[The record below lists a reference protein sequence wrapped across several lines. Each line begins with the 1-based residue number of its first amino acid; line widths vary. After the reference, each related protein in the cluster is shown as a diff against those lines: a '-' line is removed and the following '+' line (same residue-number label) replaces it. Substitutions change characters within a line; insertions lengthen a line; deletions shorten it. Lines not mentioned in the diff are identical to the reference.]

1 MGGRQQLLIYQAVS
15 KVAKNVVLV
24 QEEEGM
30 QFPIYYISKVLL
42 GAETSYPHLEKLALA
57 LVVASQKLRPYF
69 QCYPISVVT
78 TFPLRNVLY
87 KPELSGHLAKWTVK
101 VSKFDIEYKPRIAI
115 KSQVFADFMADFSLG
130 LMPLAAKEAVLVSG
144 TTSGVWTL
152 FTDGASN
159 VKGSD
164 LGVVLIMPSG
174 EILRHAIRT
183 VPLTNNEDEYEA
195 LVIGLELDRG
205 LGSEYLNKLQALLA
219 QFREWSI
226 VHIPTKKNVEADAL
240 ANLGSSTEMKG
251 SDSGTVVQLLHLV
264 LDVDGRK
271 GIRTKVQQMSAS
283 CIVGAS
289 TSGTLHSVV
298 SPWRFMKWGMDI
310 VGPLPPG
317 PGKLEDAKGKWP
329 YELPGV
335 LCAYWTT
342 TKSSTGEIPFSLV
355 YGLEALIPVE
365 VGEPTLRF
373 SRANEEANNEA
384 FLVKLDL
391 LEEQWDLAY
400 VTMVAQMQRMERYY
414 NRRANV
420 RYFKVGDLVH
430 RKVTRSTQEVNNG
443 KLGQIWEGPYR
454 VSVVIGKGSFELKNQ
469 DGVKLPRN

>member
-30 QFPIYYISKVLL
+30 QFPIYYISKVLS

-205 LGSEYLNKLQALLA
+205 LGSE
-219 QFREWSI
+219 
-226 VHIPTKKNVEADAL
+226 
-240 ANLGSSTEMKG
+240 
-251 SDSGTVVQLLHLV
+251 
-264 LDVDGRK
+264 
-271 GIRTKVQQMSAS
+271 
-283 CIVGAS
+283 
-289 TSGTLHSVV
+289 
-298 SPWRFMKWGMDI
+298 
-310 VGPLPPG
+310 
-317 PGKLEDAKGKWP
+317 LEDAKGKWP
-329 YELPGV
+329 DELPGV

-342 TKSSTGEIPFSLV
+342 TKSSTGETPFSLV

-420 RYFKVGDLVH
+420 RYFKVGDLVQ
-430 RKVTRSTQEVNNG
+430 RKVTRSTQEVNKG